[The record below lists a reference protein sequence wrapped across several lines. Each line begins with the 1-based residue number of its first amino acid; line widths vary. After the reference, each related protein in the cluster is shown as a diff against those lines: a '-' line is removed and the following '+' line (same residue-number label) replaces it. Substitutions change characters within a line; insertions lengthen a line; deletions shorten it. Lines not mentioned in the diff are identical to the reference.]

1 MIRVL
6 LDENIPRKLK
16 WALEAETLTVPE
28 RGWGGIKNG
37 RLLRLA
43 AAEFDVLLTM
53 DRGME
58 HQQNLSGVDLCL
70 IVLSAVSND
79 IDDLLP
85 LAPSINAALRGH
97 PRASCS
103 EWPSDLSPRE
113 HPLAA
118 PAGPDRQRGGPRFS
132 TSRGGPIP
140 DPRRRF

>member
-6 LDENIPRKLK
+6 LDENLPRKLK
-16 WALEAETLTVPE
+16 WALDAEALTVPE

-58 HQQNLSGVDLCL
+58 HQQNLRGIEICVV
-70 IVLSAVSND
+70 VLSAVSND

-85 LAPSINAALRGH
+85 LAPLINAAFERVAPGTVLRVTG
-97 PRASCS
+97 
-103 EWPSDLSPRE
+103 
-113 HPLAA
+113 
-118 PAGPDRQRGGPRFS
+118 
-132 TSRGGPIP
+132 
-140 DPRRRF
+140 